1 MDKGQALQTFWAS
14 FGLPAYEQGTVPE
27 EAVMPYITYN
37 VAFGNFDSTVTLN
50 GDLWYQSKAWK
61 DADQKTEQISQ
72 AIGRRGYRTR
82 IDGGHLWI
90 KKQMPKFS
98 EHEPDT
104 DDMVRRVRLF
114 IEADFLTEN

>member
-14 FGLPAYEQGTVPE
+14 FGLPAYEQGTVPDD
-27 EAVMPYITYN
+27 AVMPYITYN

-50 GDLWYQSKAWK
+50 ADLWYRSKAWK
-61 DADQKTEQISQ
+61 DADKKTEQISQ
-72 AIGRRGYRTR
+72 AIGRRGYETR
-82 IDGGHLWI
+82 IDGGYLWI
-90 KKQMPKFS
+90 KKQMPRFS
-98 EHEPDT
+98 EHATDP